1 MEKTLFPFVIPF
13 TCLSYFILL
22 SALASGSETKLSYV
36 TRELLESAREPEF
49 FNWLKRVRRRI
60 HEYPELAFEEYNT
73 SEVIRSEL
81 DSLGI
86 KYIWPIAK
94 TGGVGSVGSGLET
107 WFGLR
112 ADMDAL
118 PIQVLS
124 LGFIEAGQAGNV
136 IPEKV
141 RFGGTIRSITTEGL
155 SYLQQRIKEVV
166 ENQAAVHQCS
176 ASVDFMEE
184 TMRPYPATV
193 NDEAMYEHAK
203 QVGEAL
209 LGESNVQVA
218 APIMAAEDF
227 SFYAQK
233 MKAAFFQI
241 GVQNKNEKSFKRL
254 HTPFFFLDE
263 EVLPIGAALHAAVAI
278 SYLDNS
284 AVETH

>member
-1 MEKTLFPFVIPF
+1 M
-13 TCLSYFILL
+13 
-22 SALASGSETKLSYV
+22 
-36 TRELLESAREPEF
+36 
-49 FNWLKRVRRRI
+49 
-60 HEYPELAFEEYNT
+60 
-73 SEVIRSEL
+73 
-81 DSLGI
+81 
-86 KYIWPIAK
+86 
-94 TGGVGSVGSGLET
+94 
-107 WFGLR
+107 
-112 ADMDAL
+112 
-118 PIQVLS
+118 
-124 LGFIEAGQAGNV
+124 
-136 IPEKV
+136 
-141 RFGGTIRSITTEGL
+141 
-155 SYLQQRIKEVV
+155 

>member
-86 KYIWPIAK
+86 KYIWPMAK

-118 PIQVLS
+118 PIQVGCFVTLYYFLCKSNSLS
-124 LGFIEAGQAGNV
+124 REA
-136 IPEKV
+136 
-141 RFGGTIRSITTEGL
+141 
-155 SYLQQRIKEVV
+155 
-166 ENQAAVHQCS
+166 C
-176 ASVDFMEE
+176 D
-184 TMRPYPATV
+184 
-193 NDEAMYEHAK
+193 
-203 QVGEAL
+203 L
-209 LGESNVQVA
+209 L
-218 APIMAAEDF
+218 
-227 SFYAQK
+227 
-233 MKAAFFQI
+233 
-241 GVQNKNEKSFKRL
+241 
-254 HTPFFFLDE
+254 PFFVFKFC
-263 EVLPIGAALHAAVAI
+263 
-278 SYLDNS
+278 NS
-284 AVETH
+284 AM